1 MVIYRG
7 TFPEKK
13 RKYIKDGL
21 FVQSQRI
28 LENKKKNPD
37 LLPILLKHGHR
48 TLTQSGQ
55 CNVNKP

>member
-28 LENKKKNPD
+28 LENKKK
-37 LLPILLKHGHR
+37 IR
-48 TLTQSGQ
+48 ICYQSYTDTVPSPSQGSAT
-55 CNVNKP
+55 